1 MHKFHTEIPYIFL
14 KKPSVGPWYMK
25 SYASMGQSLLE
36 FLQEMKAQDGPQN
49 PSWTNIPLISIGKN
63 RGKTENPED
72 VWI

>member
-1 MHKFHTEIPYIFL
+1 
-14 KKPSVGPWYMK
+14 MK